1 MRTLYVYKVAED
13 KAQCDCHYYI
23 IQLKVNLKGCYNSTM
38 CKDKISTYLATIHIT
53 QTCTD
58 TSSLEQVGAV
68 GLVEHKDI
76 HIHIPPL

>member
-23 IQLKVNLKGCYNSTM
+23 IQLKMNLKGCYNSTM
-38 CKDKISTYLATIHIT
+38 LQGQDIYIPTIHIT
-53 QTCTD
+53 QTCTG
-58 TSSLEQVGAV
+58 TSNLEQVGAV